1 MNPGAAIYPCSWGSF
16 SRATSPVYTAPP
28 IYKGQSLG
36 LMLDFLLGMGSALFA
51 TKVLWQLLL
60 ETVYVGKDRSF
71 EKSSDPSRFWTQ
83 ISAETG
89 TAAAFLI
96 LLLNL

>member
-1 MNPGAAIYPCSWGSF
+1 
-16 SRATSPVYTAPP
+16 
-28 IYKGQSLG
+28 
-36 LMLDFLLGMGSALFA
+36 MGSALFA

-71 EKSSDPSRFWTQ
+71 EKNDAPNRFWSQ

-89 TAAAFLI
+89 AAAALLI